1 MYGGENMEQELA
13 LQKEKIDALLNAP
26 LDDTAF
32 LWDETA
38 RKYAVKM
45 EKIKRL
51 LTLNDVEEHIKKST
65 LRNLEAFLMRCAT
78 PEYHIALVGA
88 IKAGKSTLINA
99 IIGNNLAS
107 TEVTPETASLTK
119 FRRAAEDYVE
129 VSFYSAEEWDSLWKS
144 AKESNAK
151 VFIEEY
157 NALHADGEKGN
168 WLGQENK
175 KIVCA
180 SREELKAEIA
190 RWTSSKSP
198 THYFVK
204 EVIVGLQ
211 DFDLPDGVVM
221 VDTPGLDDVV
231 EYRSNITRDYIN
243 RANAVLVCVRSD
255 ALTGGEL
262 QTILRVFQNARGNAE
277 KVYVIATQIDTLN
290 RPQRDWEKQNEEW
303 LKYLKEQG
311 CYGNRELAQQNL
323 IPVSAWLY
331 SVLQSYKDN
340 EITQNDEAFYDL
352 ESALLKYRIRTE
364 DLAEK
369 YHEVEEGTNISLLKA
384 KLQSEI
390 ISKYKKM
397 MIEDICI
404 AYEQNKEDIGEQ
416 TLRLRNAQQEIID
429 ASSKGLDE
437 IRRKKAEYEEKVKA
451 AEEEKKSL
459 EQLVSSVKAATT
471 KRAEELIAAIKG
483 LSEQKVNAR

>member
-13 LQKEKIDALLNAP
+13 AQKEKIDALLNAP

-51 LTLNDVEEHIKKST
+51 LTLNDVEAHIKKSI
-65 LRNLEAFLMRCAT
+65 LRNLDAFLTRCAT

-99 IIGNNLAS
+99 IIGNDLAS

-119 FRRAAEDYVE
+119 FCRAEEDYVK
-129 VSFYSAEEWDSLWKS
+129 VSFYTVEEWNSLWKS
-144 AKESNAK
+144 AKESRAK

-157 NALHADGEKGN
+157 NALNADQEKGN
-168 WLGQENK
+168 WLGQDNQK
-175 KIVCA
+175 TAC
-180 SREELKAEIA
+180 STREELKTEIA

-204 EVIVGLQ
+204 EVTVGLK
-211 DFDLPDGVVM
+211 DFDLPDGVVL

-231 EYRSNITRDYIN
+231 EYRSNITRDYIG

-262 QTILRVFQNARGNAE
+262 QTILRVFQNARGNVE
-277 KVYVIATQIDTLN
+277 KVYIIATQIDTLN

-311 CYGNRELAQQNL
+311 CYGSRDLAQQKL

-331 SVLQSYKDN
+331 SALQSYKENKIN
-340 EITQNDEAFYDL
+340 EEDDSFFDL
-352 ESALLKYRIRTE
+352 ESALLKYKIRIE
-364 DLAEK
+364 NLPEK
-369 YHEVEEGTNISLLKA
+369 FHEVEESTNISLLKT

-397 MIEDICI
+397 MIFDICT

-416 TLRLRNAQQEIID
+416 MRRLRDEQQEIID
-429 ASSKGLDE
+429 TSNKGLDE
-437 IRRKKAEYEEKVKA
+437 IHKKKEEYEEKVKA
-451 AEEEKKSL
+451 AEVEKKGL
-459 EQLVSSVKAATT
+459 EQLVASVKIATT
-471 KRAEELIAAIKG
+471 KRAEELIAAIKT
-483 LSEQKVNAR
+483 LSEKRVKTR

>member
-1 MYGGENMEQELA
+1 MEQELA
-13 LQKEKIDALLNAP
+13 AQKEKIDALLNAP

-51 LTLNDVEEHIKKST
+51 LTLNDVGEHIKKST
-65 LRNLEAFLMRCAT
+65 LRNLDAFLTRCAT

-99 IIGNNLAS
+99 IIGNDLAS

-119 FRRAAEDYVE
+119 FRRTDEDYVE
-129 VSFYSAEEWDSLWKS
+129 VSFYTAEEWTSLWQS
-144 AKESNAK
+144 AMKGHAK
-151 VFIEEY
+151 VFTEEY
-157 NALHADGEKGN
+157 NALNADQQKEN
-168 WLGQENK
+168 WLGQDNK
-175 KIVCA
+175 KTIC
-180 SREELKAEIA
+180 STQEELKTEIV

-204 EVIVGLQ
+204 EVIVGLK
-211 DFDLPDGVVM
+211 DFDLPDGVVL

-231 EYRSNITRDYIN
+231 KYRSDITRDYIS

-262 QTILRVFQNARGNAE
+262 KTILGVFQNARGNSE
-277 KVYVIATQIDTLN
+277 KVYVIATQIDTLKQ
-290 RPQRDWEKQNEEW
+290 PHSDWEKQCEEW

-311 CYGNRELAQQNL
+311 CYGSRDLARQKL

-331 SVLQSYKDN
+331 SALQSYKENKIN
-340 EITQNDEAFYDL
+340 EDEDASFAL
-352 ESALLKYRIRTE
+352 ESALLKYKIRME
-364 DLAEK
+364 NLPEK
-369 YHEVEEGTNISLLKA
+369 FHEVEESTNIDLLKT

-390 ISKYKKM
+390 ISKYKKAL
-397 MIEDICI
+397 IDDIR
-404 AYEQNKEDIGEQ
+404 ASYEQNKEDIAEQ
-416 TLRLRNAQQEIID
+416 LRRLRDEQKEIID
-429 ASSKGLDE
+429 TSNKGLDE
-437 IRRKKAEYEEKVKA
+437 IRKKKEEYEAKVKA

-459 EQLVSSVKAATT
+459 EQLVSSIKVETT
-471 KRAEELIAAIKG
+471 KHAEELIATIKA
-483 LSEQKVNAR
+483 LSKKRVKTR